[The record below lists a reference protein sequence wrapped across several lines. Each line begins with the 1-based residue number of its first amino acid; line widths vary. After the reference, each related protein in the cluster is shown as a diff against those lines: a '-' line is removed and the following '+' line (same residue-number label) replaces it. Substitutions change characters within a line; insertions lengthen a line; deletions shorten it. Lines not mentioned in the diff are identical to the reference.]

1 MWREVSDEEKQELVE
16 EWEAEKA
23 EYGVALKAYHQSPEY
38 QNYLREKKKLVY
50 FFLTIIELIV

>member
-1 MWREVSDEEKQELVE
+1 MGSMWREVSDEEKQELVE

-38 QNYLREKKKLVY
+38 QNYLKEKKK
-50 FFLTIIELIV
+50 